1 MLQDAVLRE
10 VAVEVEYQ
18 SLDEAVPGRRVLF
31 PRALLLRGSTLYL
44 IAHQRGRE
52 GDALHFAVQRFRAV
66 RRLELEPW
74 PAVRFSLEAFL
85 EDGRQQFGAGLEVR
99 LRARVSRELARILQE
114 APLGEDMTL
123 GQREGEWFLSA
134 RVRDTWALTSW
145 ILGHGENIEVRAPA
159 ALRRR
164 VAERLRAAAQAYR

>member
-52 GDALHFAVQRFRAV
+52 GDALHFAVQRF
-66 RRLELEPW
+66 
-74 PAVRFSLEAFL
+74 
-85 EDGRQQFGAGLEVR
+85 
-99 LRARVSRELARILQE
+99 
-114 APLGEDMTL
+114 
-123 GQREGEWFLSA
+123 LSA

-159 ALRRR
+159 TLRRR
-164 VAERLRAAAQAYR
+164 VAERLRAAAQTYR

>member
-85 EDGRQQFGAGLEVR
+85 ADGRQQFGAGVEVR
-99 LRARVSRELARILQE
+99 LHCGGGWRSGC
-114 APLGEDMTL
+114 AP
-123 GQREGEWFLSA
+123 
-134 RVRDTWALTSW
+134 
-145 ILGHGENIEVRAPA
+145 
-159 ALRRR
+159 RRR
-164 VAERLRAAAQAYR
+164 PIVDATGSVRRPW